1 MKGHIRERSP
11 GHFAIVLDVGEPDP
25 KTGKKKR
32 KWHSFTGTKRE
43 AQKECARL
51 VAELDAGNYTEP
63 SKQTVAEFLDEWLT
77 FIKPSVA
84 PKTWE
89 RYTEICR
96 KGLAPLIGNVI
107 LSKLKTDRIDAAFT
121 AALTVARVD
130 HRITKDSG
138 ERKPLPP
145 LAPRTVHHYRRVL
158 IKALGQAVT
167 WERLSRNPATATTP
181 PKVERKK
188 MLAYDVSQTA
198 TLLETLRPTRMYI
211 PVLLAVTC
219 GLRRGEILALRW
231 CHVELGDN
239 LRRLS
244 IEQSAEQTGD
254 GVRYKEP
261 KSGRA
266 RTVALSASTVAEL
279 KAHRVRQAEE
289 QLRLGI
295 RPDADSFVVAQ
306 VDGSPIQPR
315 SLTHEWVRVLGKTK
329 LPRIRFH
336 DLRHTHASQMLSA
349 GIHPKVAS
357 ERLGHSTIGI
367 TLDLYSH
374 VMPGMQADAAEQV
387 DAALQA
393 AISSE
398 RKAK

>member
-1 MKGHIRERSP
+1 MKGHLRERSP
-11 GHFAIVLDVGEPDP
+11 GRWAIILDVGERDP

-32 KWHSFTGTKRE
+32 KWHSFSGGKRE
-43 AQKECARL
+43 AQNECSRL
-51 VAELDAGNYTEP
+51 ISEITKGQYVEP
-63 SKQTVAEFLDEWLT
+63 TKQTVAQFLEEWLL

-84 PKTWE
+84 PKTHE

-96 KGLAPLIGNVI
+96 KGLTPLIGDVV
-107 LSKLKTDRIDAAFT
+107 LSKLRTDRIDAAFT
-121 AALTVARVD
+121 TALTAPRVD
-130 HRITKDSG
+130 HRKKKDGAPS
-138 ERKPLPP
+138 KPLAP
-145 LAPRTVHHYRRVL
+145 LSPRTVHHYRRVL
-158 IKALGQAVT
+158 VKALGQAVT
-167 WERLSRNPATATTP
+167 WERLTRNPATATTP

-188 MLAYDVSQTA
+188 MLAYDVVQTA
-198 TLLETLRPTRMYI
+198 SMLDALRPTRMFI
-211 PVLLAVTC
+211 PILLAVTC

-231 CHVELGDN
+231 RHLDLGDN
-239 LRRLS
+239 SRQMS
-244 IEQSAEQTGD
+244 IQESAEQTND

-279 KAHRVRQAEE
+279 KAHRARQAEE

-306 VDGSPIQPR
+306 VDGQPLQPR
-315 SLTHEWVRVLGKTK
+315 SLTHEWVRVLGKTS

-336 DLRHTHASQMLSA
+336 DLRHSHASHLLSA
-349 GIHPKVAS
+349 GVHPKIAS
-357 ERLGHSTIGI
+357 ERLGHSGIGI

-387 DAALQA
+387 DVALQA
-393 AISSE
+393 AISSQ
-398 RKAK
+398 RKAE